1 MSILVVAHTHTHIK
15 YKKKHPRML
24 QNKQTRVLTLS
35 NRNPHLKSQ
44 LSIKMPLAVKMQEEV
59 SKVEDWRGGRRR
71 EYNSVIFFT
80 SQHTHC

>member
-1 MSILVVAHTHTHIK
+1 
-15 YKKKHPRML
+15 ML